1 MTYVRGTLRGNVYLR
16 GSLNTYLTDGGLT
29 LERLELQSNIYQR
42 IQLFL
47 GLNYRAIF
55 RTKNQLLKGSNHKYI
70 LFGIILSWDNFFW
83 LTWMIIHVMETYKI
97 FGVDLRASFRGGL
110 WSVLRLLCAH
120 RPLGSRHPQYRT
132 SQSLW

>member
-29 LERLELQSNIYQR
+29 LERLELQSNIYQK

-55 RTKNQLLKGSNHKYI
+55 RTKNQLLKGSNRKYI

-83 LTWMIIHVMETYKI
+83 LT
-97 FGVDLRASFRGGL
+97 
-110 WSVLRLLCAH
+110 
-120 RPLGSRHPQYRT
+120 
-132 SQSLW
+132 